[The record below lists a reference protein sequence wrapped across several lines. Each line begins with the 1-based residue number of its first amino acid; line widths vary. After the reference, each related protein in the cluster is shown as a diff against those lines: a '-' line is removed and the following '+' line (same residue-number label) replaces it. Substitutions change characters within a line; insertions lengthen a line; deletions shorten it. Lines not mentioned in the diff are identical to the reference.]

1 MIYKINQMHEFK
13 LITILCTYRIC
24 VILKM
29 HEHHHIVHWKFR
41 IHDYVKILNAT
52 IC

>member
-1 MIYKINQMHEFK
+1 MMIYKINQMHEFK

-29 HEHHHIVHWKFR
+29 H
-41 IHDYVKILNAT
+41 DYVKILNAT